1 MIQVIC
7 DKCGKDCDR
16 VAYEIRVSSIHNPTP
31 LYALDVGDLKITDE
45 RKSYRFV
52 LCQGCYRK
60 MGFPNYYKATE
71 GSALVFRDED
81 GRDAEEDC

>member
-7 DKCGKDCDR
+7 DKCGNDCER

-52 LCQGCYRK
+52 LCQKCYRK
-60 MGFPNYYKATE
+60 MGFPNYYKVIE
-71 GSALVFRDED
+71 EKGLDFRFDVGDKD
-81 GRDAEEDC
+81 GDT